1 MCVRGACARPREG
14 TRSERVCFTRT
25 RNAVR
30 TRDARWA
37 TPDGQQSTRNRRS
50 RDGAPTGRVLVHVRT
65 TTGQGENRQRNQV
78 EKFEVVHP
86 LGRRWQPNGNPTR
99 PSAQH
104 QQSGP
109 TLAREHSC
117 VWRFFTIPLTPP
129 VLCVTVWD
137 RRKLALWVWRASA
150 AFYINPLN
158 NELTVRRAHPVCLQ
172 LDRSPDP
179 GRQGRACKKSRFGT
193 SSKRPD
199 TCFRPILG

>member
-1 MCVRGACARPREG
+1 MCVLHVHATQYAPAMRDGQHPMDNSQHAIADRETGHLLVEYWFTCARPLARARTDNEIKSRSLKLYILSVVG
-14 TRSERVCFTRT
+14 GNLMATR
-25 RNAVR
+25 
-30 TRDARWA
+30 
-37 TPDGQQSTRNRRS
+37 
-50 RDGAPTGRVLVHVRT
+50 
-65 TTGQGENRQRNQV
+65 
-78 EKFEVVHP
+78 
-86 LGRRWQPNGNPTR
+86 TR